1 MTTKKHILLG
11 ISGGIAA
18 YKSCELVRLLKKQGH
33 EVSVAMSRAAT
44 EFVSPL
50 TFQALSGH
58 PVLADTHSGESGGNG
73 MAHINLTRTA
83 DVFVIAPASANTL
96 AKIAGG
102 IADNLLTNLAA
113 ARKCPLAAAPAMNVE
128 MWFNPANQRNIA
140 RLQADGISIFPPA
153 SGEQACGETGVG
165 RMPEAAELADLIP
178 DLWTP
183 KILAGKKVLITTG
196 ATFEAIDPVRG
207 ITNIS
212 SGQMGLAL
220 ARACRAAGAEVTLIY
235 GQVQAPIPAGLAQ
248 AVQAVSAEAMY
259 AAVHRHIGRQDIFI
273 AVAAVADYKVKN
285 SHAQK
290 LKKDL
295 SGSPPLIELAEN
307 PDILASVAAL
317 PQPPFC
323 VGFAAESERVL
334 EYARIKRAKKNIPML
349 VANQVAQ
356 AMGKDSNQVTILDQH
371 GETVLPHMSKAD
383 TATAIVA
390 HLAGLLV

>member
-1 MTTKKHILLG
+1 MSKHILLG

-18 YKSCELVRLLKKQGH
+18 YKACELVRLLKKQGH

-44 EFVSPL
+44 EFVHPN
-50 TFQALSGH
+50 TFQALSGN
-58 PVLADTHSGESGGNG
+58 PVLVDTHGSGDGNG
-73 MAHINLTRTA
+73 MAHINLTRAA
-83 DVFVIAPASANTL
+83 DVMLIAPATANTL
-96 AKIAGG
+96 AKIAHGV
-102 IADNLLTNLAA
+102 ADNLLTNLAA
-113 ARKCPLAAAPAMNVE
+113 ARKCPLAVAPAMNVE

-140 RLQADGISIFPPA
+140 QLRQDGVHIFEPA
-153 SGEQACGETGVG
+153 SGEQACGEVGVG
-165 RMPEAAELADLIP
+165 RMLEASELADLLA
-178 DLWTP
+178 DVWTP
-183 KILAGKKVLITTG
+183 QTLAGKKVLLTAG

-248 AVQAVSAEAMY
+248 VVQAVSAEAMH
-259 AAVHRHIGRQDIFI
+259 AAVHRHIGSQDIFI

-356 AMGKDSNQVTILDQH
+356 AMGKDSNQVTILDKH
-371 GETVLPHMSKAD
+371 GETALPQMSKAD

-390 HLAGLLV
+390 HLADLLA